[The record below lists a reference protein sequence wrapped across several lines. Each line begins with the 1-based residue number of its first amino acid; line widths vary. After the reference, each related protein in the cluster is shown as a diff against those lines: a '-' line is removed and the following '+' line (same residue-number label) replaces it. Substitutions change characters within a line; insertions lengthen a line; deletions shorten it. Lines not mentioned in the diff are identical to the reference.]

1 MRRRTFIGGAIATAA
16 YAGCSAAKLSV
27 LRLAAAPLG
36 HDIDPYLDAERG
48 VDELAWLYGDGL
60 TGWNGGLV
68 PVLAQSLPTISRDG
82 TEYRYRLRD
91 VRWHD
96 GRPLRASDVADAFAE
111 IRTTPWGT
119 HDPYARVAG
128 VRVDGPRDVT
138 VRLVAPYRRFA
149 ATFFGP
155 LGYPALPLLR
165 HDNSAIPLGTG
176 PFAVRRRL
184 DMARWS
190 LVRWA
195 HSPRGTGALGA
206 IDLTLLGTELTAN
219 VQLLSGE
226 ADIALPLA
234 PNALSAG
241 HFTRIPRVTSTAVL
255 LINAEGLLRTAA
267 LRHAFAAV
275 AHVPSLQRAYDRL
288 RKSVFASI
296 MMEGSNDRALEA
308 VLASRPELARV
319 LAGVTRDR
327 ALVLAYV
334 GGAPAHE
341 RTMTLLQQNLA
352 AAGLRA
358 TLRPYPMALYMGP
371 IGPLRKGTF
380 DVAMDGLDYG
390 ADADFAADWSC
401 ANRPPHGGNFARWCD
416 PEFDRA
422 VRARAPDKALR
433 RLYDDLP
440 FVPLSRAYEYIGVA
454 SRVGGF
460 ALAGPSLPATYLCAR
475 WTVRR

>member
-1 MRRRTFIGGAIATAA
+1 MRRRTFICGAIATTAWAA
-16 YAGCSAAKLSV
+16 CSAADVPV
-27 LRLAAAPLG
+27 LRIAAAPLG

-48 VDELAWLYGDGL
+48 VDELAWLFGDGL
-60 TGWNGGLV
+60 TGWNGRLV
-68 PVLAQSLPTISRDG
+68 PVLAQNLPDVSRDG
-82 TEYRYRLRD
+82 TVYRYRLRD
-91 VRWHD
+91 AVWHD
-96 GRPLRASDVADAFAE
+96 GRPLRASDVANAFAK

-119 HDPYARVAG
+119 HEPYARVVG
-128 VRVDGPRDVT
+128 VRADGPRDVT
-138 VRLVAPYRRFA
+138 VRLDAPYRRFA

-155 LGYPALPLLR
+155 VGYPALPLLR
-165 HDNSAIPLGTG
+165 HDGGPVPLGTG

-184 DMARWS
+184 DLTRWS
-190 LVRWA
+190 LVRWP
-195 HSPRGTGALGA
+195 HSPRGTGELRA
-206 IDLTLLGTELTAN
+206 IDLTLLGTELAAN

-234 PNALSAG
+234 PSAVG
-241 HFTRIPRVTSTAVL
+241 AEHFTRIPRVTSAAVL

-267 LRHAFAAV
+267 VRHAFAAV
-275 AHVPSLQRAYDRL
+275 AHVPSLQRAYDRR
-288 RKSVFASI
+288 RKDVFASI
-296 MMEGSNDRALEA
+296 MMEGPNDRALEA
-308 VLASRPELARV
+308 ALTSRPEVARV

-327 ALVLAYV
+327 ELVLTYV
-334 GGAPAHE
+334 SGAPAHE

-352 AAGLRA
+352 AAGLRS
-358 TLRPYPMALYMGP
+358 TLRPYPIALYTGP

-416 PEFDRA
+416 PAFDRA

-454 SRVGGF
+454 PRVGGF